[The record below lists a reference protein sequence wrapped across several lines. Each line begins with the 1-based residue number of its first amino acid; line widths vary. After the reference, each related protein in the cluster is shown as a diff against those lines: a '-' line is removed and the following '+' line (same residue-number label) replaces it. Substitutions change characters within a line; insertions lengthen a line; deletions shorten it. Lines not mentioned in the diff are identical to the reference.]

1 MDHATPIP
9 VCGCWV
15 WDLFCNAK
23 GYGKVHVTR
32 GKGTTAHKTAY
43 VLANGPVPDGM
54 HIDHLCRVRACVNPR
69 HMEVVTP
76 LENTRRGKHGVLKEA
91 PKRCRKGHLFGE
103 GNPRH
108 ERTGGCSI
116 CRAAIIKK
124 HNAIASARRRL

>member
-54 HIDHLCRVRACVNPR
+54 HI
-69 HMEVVTP
+69 VTP